1 MGSYLCFYGK
11 EEDENL
17 FKYEKYNNS
26 YFLSSPYSSINFNSS
41 FLVNQT
47 NEDYNKNYSQIDILE
62 RTAISK
68 IIHLSNKKTRIKKV
82 LKSTKIKNEQY
93 YKDCLKEIESLTY
106 LNHPNIIKIYEYQI
120 IENKNID
127 ILIEYL
133 KGPNLFSKLS
143 QINHFNEKD
152 TLIIMYQ
159 LFSCIKM
166 LHDNGIVHRD
176 IKPEN
181 IIIIDEKNLFIKLID
196 FGSCE
201 IFSEI
206 EKESNRRIGTPS
218 YVSPEIINGENY
230 SYECDIWALG
240 VLMYFLLSGKLP
252 FDGITPNDIFNSIKN
267 KKLSFDNA
275 IWNDIS
281 LDAKNLIKCLLI
293 KDKNERININQ
304 ILDSPWVL
312 NGLNKYNI
320 KNNLHNKDY
329 CTNIIINNIIKFF
342 DIKINI
348 SQLQLLFLF
357 YIIHNYLDLNNN
369 KEIIFIK
376 NEFLYYDKDSD
387 GKLSENE
394 FTNLLM
400 DNGVGEDD
408 LKKILDKIFEIFG
421 KNRGKY
427 IFYESFIVICLSN
440 RNKYFKNNQ
449 MIIKFFE
456 FITKRDFNIE
466 NINENIIKVEDIKK
480 LIFDK
485 NEDKYSKEAF
495 ADLLENIEIKDK
507 NFLSFEKFKNS
518 LLELNI

>member
-1 MGSYLCFYGK
+1 MGSYLYFYTK
-11 EEDENL
+11 EENENL
-17 FKYEKYNNS
+17 FKYEKYKNP
-26 YFLSSPYSSINFNSS
+26 YYISSPYSSINLNSS
-41 FLVNQT
+41 FLIKQT
-47 NEDYNKNYSQIDILE
+47 YEDFNKNYSQIDIIE
-62 RTAISK
+62 RNSISK
-68 IIHLSNKKTRIKKV
+68 ITLLSNKKTRINKV
-82 LKSTKIKNEQY
+82 LKSSKIKNEEY
-93 YKDCLKEIESLTY
+93 YQDCLKEIESLKY
-106 LNHPNIIKIYEYQI
+106 LDHPNIIKIYKYQI

-166 LHDNGIVHRD
+166 IHDNGIVHRD

-181 IIIIDEKNLFIKLID
+181 IIIINEKNLLIKLID

-206 EKESNRRIGTPS
+206 KKESNRRIGTPS
-218 YVSPEIINGENY
+218 YSSPEIINGENY
-230 SYECDIWALG
+230 GYECDIWAMG

-252 FDGITPNDIFNSIKN
+252 FDGINPNDIFNSVKN
-267 KKLSFDNA
+267 KKISFDNA

-293 KDKNERININQ
+293 KDKGKRININQ
-304 ILDSPWVL
+304 VLEYSWVI
-312 NGLNKYNI
+312 NGLIKYNI
-320 KNNLHNKDY
+320 KNNFHNKDF
-329 CTNIIINNIIKFF
+329 CVNVIKNNIIKFF
-342 DIKINI
+342 DSKIN
-348 SQLQLLFLF
+348 QLQLLFLF
-357 YIIHNYLDLNNN
+357 YIIHNYIDLNNN
-369 KEIIFIK
+369 NEIIFIK
-376 NEFLYYDKDSD
+376 NEFLYYDKDND
-387 GKLSENE
+387 GKLSGKEIN
-394 FTNLLM
+394 NLLN
-400 DNGVGEDD
+400 DNDINEENI
-408 LKKILDKIFEIFG
+408 KIILDKIFILFG

-427 IFYESFIVICLSN
+427 IFYEDFIVITLSN
-440 RNKYFKNNQ
+440 KNKYFKNNQ
-449 MIIKFFE
+449 IIIKFFE
-456 FITKRDFNIE
+456 FITKRDFSVE